1 MCGGSLCQRR
11 HLLKSARRWIPVS
24 RQSDEDCG
32 MWMLLWV
39 LTISILRLLT
49 LILKMTMLTILTLH
63 LARCTC
69 LPGYTGPTCTED
81 VNECETENI
90 CNNGICQ
97 NTPGSFQCYCK
108 PGYSGSLCNHEFDEC
123 LSNPCLVGLNLF
135 WLSCNIYNTLTT
147 ALCSMGAART

>member
-1 MCGGSLCQRR
+1 
-11 HLLKSARRWIPVS
+11 
-24 RQSDEDCG
+24 

-49 LILKMTMLTILTLH
+49 LILP
-63 LARCTC
+63 RCTC

-123 LSNPCLVGLNLF
+123 LSNPCLVGFHLF

-147 ALCSMGAART
+147 ALCSTGAARTW

>member
-1 MCGGSLCQRR
+1 
-11 HLLKSARRWIPVS
+11 
-24 RQSDEDCG
+24 

-123 LSNPCLVGLNLF
+123 LSNPCLVSLNPF
-135 WLSCNIYNTLTT
+135 WLSCNIVWWV
-147 ALCSMGAART
+147 

>member
-1 MCGGSLCQRR
+1 
-11 HLLKSARRWIPVS
+11 
-24 RQSDEDCG
+24 

-39 LTISILRLLT
+39 MTISILRLLT
-49 LILKMTMLTILTLH
+49 LIFLP
-63 LARCTC
+63 RCTC

-123 LSNPCLVGLNLF
+123 LSNPCLVGFHLFLAFLQYLQHFDHRSVQHGSCKNLVNNYECECLPGF
-135 WLSCNIYNTLTT
+135 TGKTQ
-147 ALCSMGAART
+147 